1 MENDK
6 DIQKKTYIF
15 RILDELKERGE
26 KINADKLAKLAQMG
40 KQTVLPYYNQ
50 WRFLDKAQQQGNDEL
65 PQELVINLRR
75 LLIQW
80 KSDIS
85 KELIDVRSQA
95 ANEQSLLE
103 ETVQKLTEEKTAAE
117 QQNQQLQDSNDVF
130 DASLREKNKLIQQLE
145 QNISNLTHEKSHQSQ
160 QIQDLQTAAE
170 ILKTEHTEV
179 LLAQEVKLDQQYS
192 RQIDHWITL
201 LDEERAQK
209 QALQKELQSLH
220 TQLLSVEK
228 EKNVMEHKIT
238 LKAQALEEANNAAST
253 LQEEI
258 DRIKPELVA
267 FSQVK
272 ELLQVSAKDVIS
284 TLSAG
289 IEQIKELSVVQ
300 QQLENNRQCMEKL
313 EASLSEKDKK
323 ISESQNESQI
333 VALELEKSR
342 GYALAMEKALAQA
355 VKSKAE

>member
-50 WRFLDKAQQQGNDEL
+50 WRFLDEAQQQGDNDL
-65 PQELVINLRR
+65 PQELVLNLQR

-85 KELIDVRSQA
+85 KELVEVRSQA
-95 ANEQSLLE
+95 ANKQSILE
-103 ETVQKLTEEKTAAE
+103 KAVQDLTEEKADIE
-117 QQNQQLQDSNDVF
+117 QKNQQLWHNNDALE
-130 DASLREKNKLIQQLE
+130 ASLREKNNLIQQLE
-145 QNISNLTHEKSHQSQ
+145 QEITNLANEKSQQSHKVK
-160 QIQDLQTAAE
+160 DLQTAVKA
-170 ILKTEHTEV
+170 LKVEHTEAIA
-179 LLAQEVKLDQQYS
+179 AQETKLDQQYS
-192 RQIDHWITL
+192 RQIDHWIKS
-201 LDEERAQK
+201 LDDERTQK
-209 QALQKELQSLH
+209 QALQKEHQSLH

-228 EKNVMEHKIT
+228 EKNLMANKVI
-238 LKAQALEEANNAAST
+238 LKEQALEEANNATST
-253 LQEEI
+253 LQDEI
-258 DRIKPELVA
+258 DRVKPQLVI

-272 ELLQVSAKDVIS
+272 ELLHVDAKEVVS
-284 TLSAG
+284 TLS
-289 IEQIKELSVVQ
+289 ICLEQIKELTVVK
-300 QQLENNRQCMEKL
+300 QQLQNNLQRMEKL
-313 EASLSEKDKK
+313 ELSLSEKDKK
-323 ISESQNESQI
+323 ISESQG

-355 VKSKAE
+355 VKSEKE